1 MLFFPLEL
9 ETTVTAEQGRIW
21 ITQDH
26 GDGEGSVSV
35 ELTIHQFMEIY
46 NRQKMIVEAARIKKD
61 EL

>member
-1 MLFFPLEL
+1 MLYFPFEI

-21 ITQDH
+21 ITQHHEDATT
-26 GDGEGSVSV
+26 SFV

-46 NRQKMIVEAARIKKD
+46 NRQKMIVDAARIKKD

>member
-1 MLFFPLEL
+1 MLYFPLEL

-26 GDGEGSVSV
+26 GDGSVSI

-46 NRQKMIVEAARIKKD
+46 NRQKMIVEAARVKKD